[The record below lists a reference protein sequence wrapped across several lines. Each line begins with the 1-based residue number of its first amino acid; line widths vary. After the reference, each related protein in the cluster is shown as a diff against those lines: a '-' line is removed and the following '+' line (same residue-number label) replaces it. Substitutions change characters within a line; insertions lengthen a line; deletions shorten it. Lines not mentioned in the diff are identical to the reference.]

1 MDERR
6 IYELAYREMTRIWFE
21 AERCHK
27 IANTELSYKIVH
39 KVFDELKALE
49 EITKEKFG
57 K

>member
-39 KVFDELKALE
+39 KAFDELKALE
-49 EITKEKFG
+49 EMTKEKFG